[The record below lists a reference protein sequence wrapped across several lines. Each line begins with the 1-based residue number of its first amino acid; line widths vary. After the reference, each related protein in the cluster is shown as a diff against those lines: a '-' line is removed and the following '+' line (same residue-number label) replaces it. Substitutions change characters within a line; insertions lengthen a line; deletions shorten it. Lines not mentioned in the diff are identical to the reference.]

1 MPKLNPFRPGSVISP
16 GMFVGRIEE
25 IDVVEQALLQ
35 TRDGNPQHFIIEGE
49 RGIGKSSLCL
59 WVDYLAKGD
68 TTYDGQHRLSFV
80 VVNIELHGAMAY
92 DDIVDAILA
101 ELRRQISTRQALLET
116 CKKAWEFLSRFQI
129 SGLKYDRPQPVS
141 TNTQRLDELTDVLVN
156 LIEESAGA
164 IEGVLVLIDE
174 ADRPTSDAHLGQLC
188 KLLTERLSRRRCE
201 RVCIGLS
208 GLPALLNK
216 LRESHES
223 SLRIFNIL
231 ELKPLE
237 FDERMTVIDRGLQ
250 QANKGND
257 QETSIDDNAKRLI
270 ANLSEGYPHF
280 LQEFAHCS
288 FATDTDNTI
297 DVSDVLRG
305 TFSEHGA
312 LNQLGRKYFAD
323 LYIDQ
328 IGSENYR
335 KVLIAMADHMD
346 EWVGRQAIITK
357 SGVKE
362 SIVNNALSALRER
375 KIILHN
381 PASRGEYRLPTRS
394 FAVWIKARER
404 QKQAEPALSMG
415 DTASVINVL
424 AEPSGT
430 TNES

>member
-25 IDVVEQALLQ
+25 IEVVEQSLLQ
-35 TRDGNPQHFIIEGE
+35 TRDGNPQHFIIGGE

-68 TTYDGQHRLSFV
+68 TTYDGKNRLSFI
-80 VVNIELHGAMAY
+80 VVNIELHGSMAY
-92 DDIVDAILA
+92 DDIIDAILA
-101 ELRRQISTRQALLET
+101 ELKRQISTRQALLEA
-116 CKKAWEFLSRFQI
+116 CKNAWDFLSRFQI
-129 SGLKYDRPQPVS
+129 AGVKYDRPQS
-141 TNTQRLDELTDVLVN
+141 ATTNSQRLDELTEVLVN
-156 LIEESAGA
+156 LIEEAAGA
-164 IEGVLVLIDE
+164 IEGVLILIDE
-174 ADRPTSDAHLGQLC
+174 ADRPPSEAHLGQLC

-201 RVCIGLS
+201 RICIGLS
-208 GLPALLNK
+208 GLPDLMQK
-216 LRESHES
+216 LKESHES

-231 ELKPLE
+231 ELRPLE
-237 FDERMTVIDRGLQ
+237 FAERMTVIDRGLD
-250 QANKGND
+250 QANENTE
-257 QETSIDDNAKRLI
+257 QEISIDNDAKRLI

-288 FATDTDNTI
+288 FATDSDNKI
-297 DVSDVLRG
+297 DVGDVLRG

-328 IGSENYR
+328 IGSEDYR
-335 KVLIAMADHMD
+335 RVLIAMADHMD
-346 EWVGRQAIITK
+346 EWVGRQTIISN

-381 PASRGEYRLPTRS
+381 PRSRGEYRLPTRS
-394 FAVWIKARER
+394 FAVWIKARET
-404 QKQAEPALSMG
+404 QKKAEPALSVG

-424 AEPSGT
+424 AEPAKGS
-430 TNES
+430 